1 MRRKKKLYVALGIV
15 QVFIAL
21 GAIPA
26 GMLFLV
32 DPTGSFMGMNA
43 EMLRNAPFHDFSVP
57 GLFLL
62 IVLGV
67 GNAVAAL
74 FSFLLLNLSGKAG
87 IVLGL
92 ILVVWIA
99 VQVYWMGFTSFLQP
113 VMGVTGVV
121 EMVLGYKIRNNL
133 KSI

>member
-1 MRRKKKLYVALGIV
+1 MRRNKKLYRFLGIM

-26 GMLFLV
+26 GILFLIAP
-32 DPTGSFMGMNA
+32 DGSTTGMSTA
-43 EMLRNAPFHDFSVP
+43 MLGNAPFSDYTIPS
-57 GLFLL
+57 LFLL
-62 IVLGV
+62 IVLGL
-67 GNAVAAL
+67 GNAFAAL
-74 FSFLLLNLSGKAG
+74 FSFQLLNISGKAG